1 MFDADGSNRKTLSDS
16 MGGVCFQSVTSDFL
30 AFFLWHILYLRACV
44 YVCTCVRVY
53 ACACTCDNLLK
64 RMSNAKTN
72 QRKLAKGIETRNS
85 PFLRYLFDKLLQHHI
100 QAYNLL
106 TINYLQRKLVCCV
119 CIFI

>member
-16 MGGVCFQSVTSDFL
+16 IWGVCFQSVTSDFL
-30 AFFLWHILYLRACV
+30 PFFLWHILYVRACA
-44 YVCTCVRVY
+44 YACTCVRPY
-53 ACACTCDNLLK
+53 ACAYACDNLLK
-64 RMSNAKTN
+64 SVSNAKTI

-85 PFLRYLFDKLLQHHI
+85 PCLRYLLGKLLQHYI

-106 TINYLQRKLVCCV
+106 TINDLQRKLVCCL